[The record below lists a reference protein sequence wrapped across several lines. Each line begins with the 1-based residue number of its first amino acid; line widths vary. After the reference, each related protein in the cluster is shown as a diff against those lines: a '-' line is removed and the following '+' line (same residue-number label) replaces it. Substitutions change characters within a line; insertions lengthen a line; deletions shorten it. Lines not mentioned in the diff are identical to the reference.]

1 MPVTTLSKVKILPQK
16 YAEKW
21 TTPPSQSPSTWTRK
35 EGKKKREEKRRK
47 AWIKQKEDAKKP
59 LTAHDSEASDKCES
73 PPIVPGNTDTQMVN
87 DITSDWEST
96 STTNDSEPSDKCEIP
111 LIVPETQM
119 VGITITES
127 EYQKFEEFMYALN
140 CQVMIHNER
149 LSRSYWQNPM
159 RPQQKYEKLKYV
171 SEN

>member
-1 MPVTTLSKVKILPQK
+1 MPVTALSKKVKIFPLI
-16 YAEKW
+16 YAKI
-21 TTPPSQSPSTWTRK
+21 SIDVNKIRRK
-35 EGKKKREEKRRK
+35 KKSITKEERGKKKKE
-47 AWIKQKEDAKKP
+47 WIKQKEDAKKP

-73 PPIVPGNTDTQMVN
+73 PPIVPENTDTQMVN